1 MNDRAVTP
9 IPAHVPQELV
19 RFYPLAE
26 RKTVY
31 EMPHDTLVADVHSNC
46 PDIFYASNV
55 YPGGTGG
62 WVVKHAEDLKAVYL
76 DEEHFTKKGFS
87 GFAAL
92 LGESWSLI
100 PTELEPPRHGAFRHV
115 LNPLFSP
122 RRMAALTDKV
132 RTRAREL
139 VDAFKDRG
147 ECDFAAEFA
156 VPFPVTIF
164 LELLGLPL
172 EQMGQFL
179 AWEQKLLHVSDQRE
193 RADATREV
201 KNFLLDVIAER
212 RNNLGDDLISNAI
225 QIKIDGE
232 TITNDEV
239 LGHCFNLYVGGLDT
253 VASNTGLH
261 FYHLAKNPQQQQ
273 QLRDNPA
280 LIPQAME
287 ELLRAYAA
295 VTTFRTCTRQTSIH
309 GVTIMPGD
317 KVAMTT
323 PLAGRDPAAY
333 ANPEVVDFNRG
344 ATHISFGYGSHRCLG
359 ANLARREILIAYEEV
374 LKALPPFRLK
384 PGAAVPFRTGGVIHT
399 EALPLVW
406 DC

>member
-1 MNDRAVTP
+1 MNTTATAP
-9 IPAHVPQELV
+9 IPSHVPPELV

-31 EMPHDTLVADVHSNC
+31 ENPHATLVADVHKNC

-55 YPGGTGG
+55 YPGNTGG
-62 WVVKHAEDLKAVYL
+62 WVVKHAADLKAVYQ

-100 PTELEPPRHGAFRHV
+100 PTELEPPRHGAFRQV
-115 LNPLFSP
+115 LNPLFAP
-122 RRMAALTDKV
+122 RRMAELTDKV

-139 VDAFKDRG
+139 VAKFKDRN

-156 VPFPVTIF
+156 VPFPVSIF
-164 LELLGLPL
+164 LELFGLPQ

-179 AWEQKLLHVSDQRE
+179 EWEQKLLHVPDQRE
-193 RADATREV
+193 RADATRTV
-201 KNFLLDVIAER
+201 KHFLLDVIAER
-212 RNNLGDDLISNAI
+212 RNNLGTDLISNAI
-225 QIKIDGE
+225 QIRINGQP
-232 TITNDEV
+232 ITNEEV
-239 LGHCFNLYVGGLDT
+239 LGHCFNLFVGGLDT
-253 VASNTGLH
+253 VASTTGLH
-261 FYHLAKNPQQQQ
+261 FYHLATHPQQQQ
-273 QLRDNPA
+273 QLRDDPA
-280 LIPQAME
+280 LIPIAME
-287 ELLRAYAA
+287 ELLRAYAP
-295 VTTFRTCTRQTSIH
+295 VTTFRICTKQTQIH

-323 PLAGRDPAAY
+323 PLAARDPSVY
-333 ANPEVVDFNRG
+333 ANPDVIDFDRA
-344 ATHISFGYGSHRCLG
+344 ATHVTFGYGSHRCLG
-359 ANLARREILIAYEEV
+359 ANLARREIQIAYEEV

-384 PGAAVPFRTGGVIHT
+384 PGAIVPFRTGGVIHV

-406 DC
+406 G